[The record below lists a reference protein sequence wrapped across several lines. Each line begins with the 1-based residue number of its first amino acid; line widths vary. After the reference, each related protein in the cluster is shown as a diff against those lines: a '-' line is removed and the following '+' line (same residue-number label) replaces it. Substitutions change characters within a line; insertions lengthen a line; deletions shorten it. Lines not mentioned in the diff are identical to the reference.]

1 MRSAVLGMLTLLA
14 VPMWALAQAS
24 FIPVQS
30 GTPVSTSIQGSSL
43 TSSYVVD
50 VAEGQRSLRVELR
63 GGDPT
68 RDLDLLIRYGSP
80 FDIRAGEA
88 IDVNQLFDQ
97 AHYRSASSGGDEYV
111 LIDQSNGIPL
121 RAGRWYLLLINFDAN
136 QVPMT
141 LSATASSTVPVAAIE
156 MIFNDPG
163 TSERPCDLSGW
174 NATEVR
180 SPVGGNTGTSLGE
193 QRRLA
198 AEEAA
203 RQLTLQ
209 LSPRVPVRVQAC
221 WEDLGDASGNRFTL
235 AKAGPSYLFLNDVG
249 LSGLSV
255 PSLERSYTWY
265 SAAAA
270 AQQIGTTVCR
280 LDGGLDCATAADVR
294 ASFNSTL
301 DKPGAAAFDYSL
313 AQTTNSLSFVSVAM
327 HEITHGLG
335 FFGLINTS
343 TEDGGVLGAKE
354 QLVRDGALYDDI
366 YGAHVREVSSDGLVT
381 REFLRIS
388 DAERAQALVSEPQ
401 LRFAGPNAVLAGPLA
416 QSPAPTSYIS
426 LHAPLELSAGST
438 YSHIAG
444 NRYGVQLM
452 TALLSSNGPR
462 SLGIGA
468 GVLRD
473 LGWSDAA
480 KPARRFAS
488 APSFQYFDPTR
499 NGHGIDFRL
508 ISPAIAGREAEYF
521 LGFYTYDASGEPEW
535 YIASGPLID
544 GVFVP
549 KANSFGD
556 SLLRQRYLGPD
567 RSEADSSAG
576 YAGRVRI
583 DFNNAQLHPACADGN
598 PGRVLDGPLAVMTTT
613 INGERL
619 QWCMQPVVLPMRV
632 NNDFSSI
639 WYSLGD
645 GGWGMALQ
653 SFDGTGRD
661 GLFSVLFYSDA
672 QGKPRWAV
680 AQVDAFTPGTPQP
693 LAQLRGYCRT
703 CPSPPSLQLSPP
715 IGSVTLDLVR
725 GGAGASG
732 NRVSVD
738 VTYPGPEGGRFIRS
752 SVALFPNSD
761 PTLSGN

>member
-1 MRSAVLGMLTLLA
+1 MKSALLSLLSLMSAPTVLLA
-14 VPMWALAQAS
+14 QTS
-24 FIPVQS
+24 FIPLQPGS
-30 GTPVSTSIQGSSL
+30 PISRSIDGSSL
-43 TSSYVVD
+43 TGSYVVD
-50 VAEGQRSLRVELR
+50 VAEGLRSLRLELR
-63 GGDPT
+63 AGDT
-68 RDLDLLIRYGSP
+68 SRDLDLLVRYGSP
-80 FDIRAGEA
+80 FDIRAGET

-97 AHYRSASSGGDEYV
+97 AHYRSASAGGDEFV

-121 RAGRWYLLLINFDAN
+121 RAGRWYLMLINFDAN

-141 LSATASSTVPVAAIE
+141 LSATVSSTPPIAAIE

-174 NATEVR
+174 NATEAR
-180 SPVGGNTGTSLGE
+180 TPIGGNTGTTLGE

-198 AEEAA
+198 AQEAA

-221 WEDLGDASGNRFTL
+221 WEDLGDASGDRFTL
-235 AKAGPSYLFLNDVG
+235 AKAGPTYLFLDDIG
-249 LSGLSV
+249 LSGLNL
-255 PSLERSYTWY
+255 PSLERSFTWY

-280 LDGGLDCATAADVR
+280 LDGGLDCASAADVR

-301 DKPGAAAFDYSL
+301 DKPGAAAFDYAL
-313 AQTTNSLSFVSVAM
+313 TQTANSLSFVSVAM

-335 FFGLINTS
+335 LFGLINLS
-343 TEDGGVLGAKE
+343 TENGAVLGAKE
-354 QLVRDGALYDDI
+354 QLIRGGALYDDI
-366 YGAHVREVSSDGLVT
+366 YGAHVREVSSDGLMA

-388 DAERAQALVSEPQ
+388 DAERAQALVSEPR
-401 LRFAGPNAVLAGPLA
+401 LRFAGPNAIQAGPQAL
-416 QSPAPTSYIS
+416 QPAPANYIV
-426 LHAPLELSAGST
+426 LHAPLTLSEGST
-438 YSHIAG
+438 YSHIAA
-444 NRYGVQLM
+444 NRYGAQLM
-452 TALLSSNGPR
+452 TAQLSASGPR
-462 SLGIGA
+462 SLGIAG

-473 LGWSDAA
+473 LGWSDTP
-480 KPARRFAS
+480 KPARRFDKV
-488 APSFQYFDPTR
+488 PSFQYYDPAR

-508 ISPAIAGREAEYF
+508 ISPAITGREAEYF
-521 LGFYTYDASGEPEW
+521 LGFYTYDAAGEPEW

-549 KANSFGD
+549 KANAFGD

-567 RSEADSSAG
+567 QSESDSSAG

-583 DFNNAQLHPACADGN
+583 DFNEAKLHPACADGH
-598 PGRVLDGPLAVMTTT
+598 PDRVLDGPLGVMTIT

-619 QWCMQPVVLPMRV
+619 QWCMQPVVVPTRV
-632 NNDFSSI
+632 SNDLSNI

-645 GGWGMALQ
+645 GGWGMAMQ
-653 SFDGTGRD
+653 SYDGAGRD

-680 AQVDAFTPGTPQP
+680 AQADAFIPGVPQP
-693 LAQLRGYCRT
+693 LVQVRGYCRT
-703 CPSPPSLQLSPP
+703 CPSPASLTLSPP
-715 IGSVTLDLVR
+715 IGSVTLDLVSAS
-725 GGAGASG
+725 AGAAG
-732 NRVSVD
+732 NRVSFD
-738 VTYPGPEGGRFIRS
+738 VTYPGAEGGRFTRS

-761 PTLSGN
+761 PTLDGN